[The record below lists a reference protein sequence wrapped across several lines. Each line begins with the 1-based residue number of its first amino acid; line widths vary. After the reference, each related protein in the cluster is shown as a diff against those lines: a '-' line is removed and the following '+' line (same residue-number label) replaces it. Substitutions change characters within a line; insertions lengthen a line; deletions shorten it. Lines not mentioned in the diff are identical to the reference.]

1 VLQCLSVESSPR
13 RGFIKIG
20 YVDIIRI
27 CRIGAGSLRKALPE
41 SVDRRSTKRLGVVY
55 LKAII
60 LAGGF
65 GTRLRPLSCTRPK
78 QLFPVANRPLLDWTL
93 EGLAKHGVGE
103 VVLAVNYMAEALE
116 RHYGKEK
123 YGISIRY
130 SREERPLGTAGP
142 LKKAENLLRD
152 GPFLVLNGDVI
163 AEVEYS
169 AMLENHRRTGALATI
184 LLHEVEDA
192 SRYGVVEIDEDD
204 RILRFVEKPKPEE
217 APSNMINAGAY
228 VVDPTVLER
237 IPVQSR
243 RVMVEKEVF
252 PRLAEEGVL
261 FGFKSTGLW
270 IDIGKPAD
278 YLKANHALLERIG
291 EKVGDDA
298 KIDGSVEIE
307 PPVVIGSRVRIGRNS
322 HVGPYTAVGDDVE
335 IGEGT
340 RIESSTIF
348 AGALIDNFSSLRSAI
363 IGEGAMIGKWVKIEE
378 QTIVGDHAEIHD
390 NLTVTKFT
398 MVCPS
403 KEVETSIL
411 EPRVVM

>member
-1 VLQCLSVESSPR
+1 VLQHLSVESSPR
-13 RGFIKIG
+13 YDLIKIG
-20 YVDIIRI
+20 YVRIIRI
-27 CRIGAGSLRKALPE
+27 CEIGVGPLRKALPE
-41 SVDRRSTKRLGVVY
+41 SVHRNLPNELGLDH

-65 GTRLRPLSCTRPK
+65 ATRLRPLSCTRPK

-93 EGLAKHGVGE
+93 EGLAKHGVRE

-123 YGISIRY
+123 YGVSIRY
-130 SREERPLGTAGP
+130 SKEERPLGTAGP
-142 LKKAENLLRD
+142 LKKAEALLQG

-163 AEVEYS
+163 AEIEYS
-169 AMLENHRRTGALATI
+169 AMLENHRKTRALATI
-184 LLHEVEDA
+184 LLHEVEEA
-192 SRYGVVEIDEDD
+192 SRYGVVEIDEDN

-237 IPVQSR
+237 IPIQNR
-243 RVMVEKEVF
+243 RVMIEKEVF
-252 PRLAEEGVL
+252 PRLADEGSL

-270 IDIGKPAD
+270 IDIGKPVD
-278 YLKANHALLERIG
+278 YLKANCALLERIG
-291 EKVGDDA
+291 EKVGDDVE
-298 KIDGSVEIE
+298 IDGSVKIE
-307 PPVVIGSRVRIGRNS
+307 PPAIIGSRVRIGRDS
-322 HVGPYTAVGDDVE
+322 HVGPYAAVGDNVE

-348 AGALIDNFSSLRSAI
+348 ADALIDNFSSLRSAI
-363 IGEGAMIGKWVKIEE
+363 IGEGAIIGKWVKIEE
-378 QTIVGDHAEIHD
+378 QTIIGDHAEIRD
-390 NLTVTKFT
+390 NLTVTKST